1 MQATDDLRKP
11 VRLGAL
17 SMAKLTRA
25 LLEGPCSI
33 QELQEVSGLSVNT
46 IHTYMRAL
54 RKEKAAHIS
63 AWEKDATGRDSFRVY
78 KLGPGKDAPRSRKSK
93 AQIAKECRK
102 RKQEAL
108 LHQSFAQ
115 VIPIRKGPAHHAPVS
130 TKARIH
136 HFSVG

>member
-33 QELQEVSGLSVNT
+33 QELQSVSGLSVNT
-46 IHTYMRAL
+46 IHSYMRAL
-54 RKEKAAHIS
+54 RKEKVVHIS

-78 KLGPGKDAPRSRKSK
+78 KLGLGKDVPRSRKSK
-93 AQIAKECRK
+93 AQIARECRK

-108 LHQSFAQ
+108 LNQSFAKI
-115 VIPIRKGPAHHAPVS
+115 IPLRPVQTKDSVQYRHGPFAH
-130 TKARIH
+130 
-136 HFSVG
+136 

>member
-25 LLEGPCSI
+25 LLDGPCSI
-33 QELQEVSGLSVNT
+33 QELQAVSGLSVNT
-46 IHTYMRAL
+46 IHSYMRAL
-54 RKEKAAHIS
+54 RKEKVVHIS

-78 KLGPGKDAPRSRKSK
+78 KLGRGKDVPRSRKSK
-93 AQIAKECRK
+93 ALIAKECRK

-108 LHQSFAQ
+108 LNQSFAQ
-115 VIPIRKGPAHHAPVS
+115 IIPLRAVQKPSTAARSVVRTHHLCAV
-130 TKARIH
+130 
-136 HFSVG
+136 